1 MVKCNYQDKRL
12 KKLLQLLKSRILPQL
27 PHTKRLQLKQQ
38 LLRLE
43 TAYQQGTID
52 FANYKIQAPVLILA
66 KRRSLTWVEQFLYSH
81 ATNLYTQ
88 KDIFTI
94 CQLINH

>member
-1 MVKCNYQDKRL
+1 MKFNYQDKRL
-12 KKLLQLLKSRILPQL
+12 QKLLQLLKSRILPQL
-27 PHTKRLQLKQQ
+27 PNIERHQLKQQ
-38 LLRLE
+38 LLQLK
-43 TAYQQGTID
+43 TTYQQGTID
-52 FANYKIQAPVLILA
+52 FADYKIQAPVLILA

-94 CQLINH
+94 CQQINP

>member
-1 MVKCNYQDKRL
+1 MKFNYQDKRL
-12 KKLLQLLKSRILPQL
+12 QKLLQLLKSRILPQL
-27 PHTKRLQLKQQ
+27 PNIERHQLKQQ

-52 FANYKIQAPVLILA
+52 FANYKIQAPILILA

-94 CQLINH
+94 CQQINP